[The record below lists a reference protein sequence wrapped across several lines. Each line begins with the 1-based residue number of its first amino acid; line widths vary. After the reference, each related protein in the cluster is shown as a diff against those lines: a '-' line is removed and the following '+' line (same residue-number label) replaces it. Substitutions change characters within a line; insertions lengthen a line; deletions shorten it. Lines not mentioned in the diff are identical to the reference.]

1 VKAARRKHANSGD
14 AQEQAKRELADRLL
28 AGRLTDYALD
38 PLGFVRAVFSWGEG
52 ALAEEDGPDAWQS
65 ELLDGLGSAL
75 RGAQESGDAVRFAV
89 ASGHGIGKTALS
101 AWLIL
106 WFLSTRDHPQV
117 VVTANTAAQL
127 RNKTWR
133 ELAKWHRLVANKH
146 WFDWTTDRFAF
157 AESPETWFAAAV
169 PWSKDRPE
177 AFAGTHEKHVL
188 MLFDEASAIADEIW
202 DVAEGAMATP
212 GALWVTLGNPTR
224 NTGRFRE
231 CFRRYRHRWTTR
243 SVDSRKAR
251 KANGAQIARWIEDY
265 GEDSDFVRVRVR
277 GAFPRAGNSQ
287 FIPEDVVSAARAA
300 EPFSSPDAALI
311 LGVDVA
317 RYGDDASVI
326 LARAGAEIV
335 EAREYRGLDT
345 MQLAGRV
352 AETIAR
358 LKPDGVMVDGGGVGA
373 GVVDR
378 LKQLGHRPTDVNAGS
393 RALDDKRHMNL
404 RVEMWSKM
412 RDWLKGGGSLANAAQ
427 ELIDDLGGPE
437 YGFDATGRLRLESKE
452 DMKARGIASPDWG
465 DALALTFAYPVR
477 SRGFDA
483 QRPRYALHDYDEF
496 NPPR

>member
-1 VKAARRKHANSGD
+1 MMTTDRDLARRLNA
-14 AQEQAKRELADRLL
+14 
-28 AGRLTDYALD
+28 YALD
-38 PLGFVRAVFSWGEG
+38 PLGFVRAVFPWGQG
-52 ALAEEDGPDAWQS
+52 ALEDEAGPDDWQADV
-65 ELLDGLGSAL
+65 LTGLGEAL
-75 RGAQESGDAVRFAV
+75 RTAQETNDAVRFAV
-89 ASGHGIGKTALS
+89 ASGHGVGKTALS
-101 AWLIL
+101 AWLVL

-133 ELAKWHRLVANKH
+133 ELAKWHRLAANKH
-146 WFDWTTDRFAF
+146 WFGWTTDRFVF
-157 AESPETWFAAAV
+157 SESPQTWFAAAV

-188 MLFDEASAIADEIW
+188 MLFDEASAIADDIW

-212 GALWVTLGNPTR
+212 GALWVALGNPTR

-243 SVDSRKAR
+243 SVDSRQAR
-251 KANGAQIARWIEDY
+251 KANSAQIQRWLEDY

-277 GAFPRAGNSQ
+277 GVFPRAGNSQ
-287 FIPEDVVSAARAA
+287 FIPEDVVTAARASEA
-300 EPFSSPDAALI
+300 VPSPDAALV

-326 LARAGAEIV
+326 LARAGSEIV
-335 EAREYRGLDT
+335 EALSFRGLDT

-352 AETIAR
+352 AETMVR
-358 LKPDGVMVDGGGVGA
+358 LRPDGVMVDGGGVGA

-378 LKQLGHRPTDVNAGS
+378 LRQLGHRVTDVNAGS
-393 RALDDKRHMNL
+393 RAQDEDRHANL
-404 RVEMWSKM
+404 RAEMWSRM
-412 RDWLKGGGSLANAAQ
+412 RDWLKGGGSLAGAAS

-437 YGFDATGRLRLESKE
+437 YGFDAKGRLRLESKE
-452 DMKARGIASPDWG
+452 DMKSRGIASPDWG

-477 SRGFDA
+477 PRSFDLR
-483 QRPRYALHDYDEF
+483 RPRTALFEYDEL